1 MFQKNAGRVCESLKG
16 LVKCLGEEKLGAGRA
31 ELPYLGNHTWT
42 ASMNMA
48 GESTGEGEE
57 LLAEEQIIVTW
68 THMHCGLASALKSHP
83 FQVCPEVLCALS

>member
-1 MFQKNAGRVCESLKG
+1 
-16 LVKCLGEEKLGAGRA
+16 
-31 ELPYLGNHTWT
+31 
-42 ASMNMA
+42 MNMA

-57 LLAEEQIIVTW
+57 FLAEEQIIVTW